1 MNNGTGIK
9 VVDQRFRRG
18 NKLEA
23 RVIQAFADNTRI
35 RRETQAARKSAVA
48 TAARTCIAWKP
59 SFREDSGTHYV
70 KFRLGLL
77 NQIAA
82 TNWNDEHAIAD
93 DATKWAVLNVTASN
107 GRITGYTIALDDAT
121 PTEDQIA
128 EDFPPDEF
136 KIVLGVID
144 SLRATMAACE
154 NLEASG
160 IETFRQS
167 RTPPAAGAEPFTRW
181 WRWKVNQNTE
191 GEYPFIT

>member
-1 MNNGTGIK
+1 MNFTRPSRVHGGNRQAIKADHHNGLARCIEELQ
-9 VVDQRFRRG
+9 DFLFPSRRKASRQG
-18 NKLEA
+18 GGG
-23 RVIQAFADNTRI
+23 
-35 RRETQAARKSAVA
+35 SG
-48 TAARTCIAWKP
+48 CIAWKP
-59 SFREDSGTHYV
+59 TFSKVGEINYV
-70 KFRLGLL
+70 TFRLGLL

-82 TNWNDEHAIAD
+82 DNWNTPLEIAA
-93 DATKWAVLNVTASN
+93 DATKWPVLNVTASN

-128 EDFPPDEF
+128 ENFPPDEF

-154 NLEASG
+154 NFEASA
-160 IETFRQS
+160 IEHFKDS
-167 RTPPAAGAEPFTRW
+167 RDPPTAGAEPFTRW